1 MPHGKTKGPDGKRLS
16 LIEQQALVKG
26 DAAYHSGRVIGNV
39 QAMNEKASKNKKL
52 KLLQIA
58 ADRKA
63 IAHLEAEE
71 ASLMV
76 RYTPLVARL
85 DARKVEREHVR
96 KVLHETHDMIQGSIG
111 KARTT
116 NRWAK
121 KEEAHHYS
129 SAARGELGAA
139 RGFTCNPGTT
149 ADRYGR
155 TKIVPHRKDKGALA
169 HTAGAAGATSRSGTA
184 GTTLGATGRIS
195 RKVSKSTIKVGV
207 PAGQR

>member
-1 MPHGKTKGPDGKRLS
+1 MS

-39 QAMNEKASKNKKL
+39 QAMNAKASKDKKL
-52 KLLQIA
+52 KLLQIT
-58 ADRKA
+58 ADKKA

-71 ASLMV
+71 AALMA
-76 RYTPLVARL
+76 RYTPLVAKL

-129 SAARGELGAA
+129 SAARGSLGAA

-155 TKIVPHRKDKGALA
+155 TTVIPHRKDNRHGT
-169 HTAGAAGATSRSGTA
+169 TAGAGATSRSGTA